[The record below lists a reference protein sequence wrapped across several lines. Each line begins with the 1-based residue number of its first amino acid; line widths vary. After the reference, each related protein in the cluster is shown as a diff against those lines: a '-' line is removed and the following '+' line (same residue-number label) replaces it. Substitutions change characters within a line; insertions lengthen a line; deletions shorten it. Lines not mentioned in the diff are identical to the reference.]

1 MDCYYHTA
9 VPSVAVCT
17 DCTQTICATCRDEVG
32 LCPGCRLER
41 RMNAAASAR
50 PGLRGAR
57 GPQNPPPEGPRA
69 RAYAPQP
76 QPTAMR
82 PRGTAL
88 AAVSGETRAL
98 LGLGYPLW
106 PLAALALLDPKR
118 SAPVRRQATQALAVN
133 FGMFGLFAALG
144 VVSHIW
150 VLGLSAAILLPFL
163 FPVWL
168 IATVVY
174 GFKVW
179 NGDDVRVP
187 LVSDWLDERDA
198 RLGRDAVT
206 A

>member
-1 MDCYYHTA
+1 
-9 VPSVAVCT
+9 
-17 DCTQTICATCRDEVG
+17 
-32 LCPGCRLER
+32 
-41 RMNAAASAR
+41 
-50 PGLRGAR
+50 
-57 GPQNPPPEGPRA
+57 
-69 RAYAPQP
+69 
-76 QPTAMR
+76 MR

-118 SAPVRRQATQALAVN
+118 SAAVRRQATQALAVN
-133 FGMFGLFAALG
+133 FGMFGLFAVLG
-144 VVSHIW
+144 VVSHLW

-168 IATVVY
+168 VATVVY

-179 NGDDVRVP
+179 TGDDVRVP
-187 LVSDWLDERDA
+187 LVSDWLDERDT